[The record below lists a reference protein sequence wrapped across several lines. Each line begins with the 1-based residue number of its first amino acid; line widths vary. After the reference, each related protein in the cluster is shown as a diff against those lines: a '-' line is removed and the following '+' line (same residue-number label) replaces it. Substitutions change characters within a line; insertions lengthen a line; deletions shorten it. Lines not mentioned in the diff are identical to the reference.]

1 MRVLSICHLCCQ
13 GSSWK
18 QTRAESACI
27 LGLIHL
33 GLRQPCSY
41 TDISQTGIFRL
52 PDQGHQPNTSYP
64 WGLCQLLQQVYAL
77 MFSVWVLGISWATG
91 PTRCIAT
98 FLSLGRT
105 LPKSGKHYGRCLVGV
120 MKEGQRQ
127 TNTRTSSSSRL
138 GRWTGKQF
146 VLAPCSGCVHE
157 ARGQCNQSDCTW
169 ECLLWGSPSLGCCS
183 HSLGPDLLL
192 SFPAQS
198 FTYHPVQNFVR

>member
-1 MRVLSICHLCCQ
+1 MPPVLPGRLLE
-13 GSSWK
+13 
-18 QTRAESACI
+18 AESACI
-27 LGLIHL
+27 HGLIHL

-98 FLSLGRT
+98 FPSLGRT

-138 GRWTGKQF
+138 GRWTGSLCWLP
-146 VLAPCSGCVHE
+146 VLDVFMRPEDSVTSQKLHME
-157 ARGQCNQSDCTW
+157 V
-169 ECLLWGSPSLGCCS
+169 PSLGES
-183 HSLGPDLLL
+183 QP
-192 SFPAQS
+192 
-198 FTYHPVQNFVR
+198 